1 MNTENLLLWI
11 TLAFRLNRDSTIFV
25 GALILKAEKVFAVAA
40 AANIL
45 YPPPPTF
52 NKGITVIISGM
63 HANITS
69 DLYR

>member
-11 TLAFRLNRDSTIFV
+11 TSAFRLNRDSTIFV

-45 YPPPPTF
+45 YPPTTF